1 MIDLDVELK
10 RMGKGWFILQLA
22 LEYGVKTPSSTDYGT
37 KLAMNTRTNTFERTK
52 NVHHDMLGHLLN
64 NWDKRISGGN
74 PVVSNI
80 ELYDI
85 AIAVFKLM

>member
-37 KLAMNTRTNTFERTK
+37 KSSMNTRTNTFLYIIRKAILPYLE
-52 NVHHDMLGHLLN
+52 LLFL
-64 NWDKRISGGN
+64 KKLEKQY
-74 PVVSNI
+74 I
-80 ELYDI
+80 EI
-85 AIAVFKLM
+85 N